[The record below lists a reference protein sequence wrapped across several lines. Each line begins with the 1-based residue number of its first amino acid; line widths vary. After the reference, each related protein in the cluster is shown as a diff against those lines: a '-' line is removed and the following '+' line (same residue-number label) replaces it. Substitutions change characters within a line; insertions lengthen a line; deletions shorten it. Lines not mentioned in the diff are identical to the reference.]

1 MRTLTFG
8 FLCLNHPP
16 AGNPAPLDVIDAA
29 AAAGFDSAGL
39 RVTGRRIEDDY
50 VSIAGNPTALA
61 AVRDRANAAGVR
73 ISSITGYGFFPDL
86 PLDHHARVLEAA
98 ERLDSD
104 LIVLNVY
111 YEDQDAFADALAQL
125 CERAAAHRLRVGVEF
140 MPFSGLR
147 TLVQAERAIT
157 RSGAVNAGYIIDALH
172 LMRSG
177 GTPQDVARI
186 DPSRIFLGQLCDAAR
201 RERPPTLDELRL
213 EARAHRLYPGE
224 GDAPLHEL
232 LDVLPAHLEIEIEVP
247 RSDEGG
253 STLTARA
260 RKTGD
265 RFRAYMADYARARG
279 A

>member
-8 FLCLNHPP
+8 FLSLNYPP
-16 AGNPAPLDVIDAA
+16 AGNAAPLDVIEAA

-39 RVTGRRIEDDY
+39 RITGRRVEDEY
-50 VSIAGNPTALA
+50 VSIVGNPSAIAML
-61 AVRDRANAAGVR
+61 RDRAKASGMR

-86 PLDHHARVLEAA
+86 PFDHHARVLETA
-98 ERLDSD
+98 ERLDSS

-111 YEDQDAFADALAQL
+111 YEDHDAFADALARL

-147 TLVQAERAIT
+147 TLAQAERAIA
-157 RSGAVNAGYIIDALH
+157 RSAAVNAGYVIDALH

-186 DPSRIFLGQLCDAAR
+186 DSSRIFLGQLCDAAAK
-201 RERPPTLDELRL
+201 REPPTIDELRA

-232 LDVLPAHLEIEIEVP
+232 LDVLPGNLEIEVEVP
-247 RSDEGG
+247 RSDYGDR
-253 STLTARA
+253 TLAQRA

-265 RFRAYMADYARARG
+265 CFRAYMADYRRTRG
-279 A
+279 R